1 MTEHIQIKKTKKT
14 KKKKHELNDSDDD
27 DEVALAVLFA
37 LPLPLLLLLLLLPS
51 SSHRFL
57 LFLSSFVIFKTE
69 EDRQTDSPCVW
80 KAKEEEKKFGEN
92 LKKTKQQVFG
102 GTFVTSKI
110 SYYDSHHYE
119 IRTLT
124 LTLTH

>member
-37 LPLPLLLLLLLLPS
+37 LPLPLLLLLLLPS